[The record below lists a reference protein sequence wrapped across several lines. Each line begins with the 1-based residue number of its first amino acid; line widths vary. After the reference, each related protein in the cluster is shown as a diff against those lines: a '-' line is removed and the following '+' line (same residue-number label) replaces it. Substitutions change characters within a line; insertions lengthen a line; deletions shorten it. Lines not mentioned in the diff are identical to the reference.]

1 MSNVES
7 LRIKRLEA
15 MHYYVHDLERSKRFY
30 QDQFDFAQ
38 VAESDAAMTQAGK
51 QKSLVFEAADVRVL
65 VSAPE
70 GEGGRAARW
79 LKRHPDGVGSLI
91 FEVED
96 IAHTFKMLDS
106 RGGTPMSDVVTTED
120 EHGTFKTFSITTP
133 FGGATFRFVQRD
145 NFPGRENS
153 KRYSGIYP
161 GLIETGKKSNN
172 LFPERETSNRYGFGH
187 IDHVTTNFETMA
199 PALLWMEHVMGF
211 ERFWGITFH
220 TEDAKKG
227 HVGAPSTHGSG
238 LRSAVMWDPHSNAKF
253 ANNEPLRPHFKSSQ
267 INVFYEDNAGD
278 GIQHAA
284 LTVKD
289 ILGSVRELRQ
299 NGVQFM
305 PTPGSYYDMLPERLN
320 NIGVKEIEE
329 NIETLRDLQILV
341 DGEREREYMLQIF
354 LRDSAGLYSEH
365 KAGPFFYEIIQRKG
379 DKGFGGGNF
388 RALFES
394 IERQQQTKG
403 RIA

>member
-15 MHYYVHDLERSKRFY
+15 MHYYVRDLERSKRFY
-30 QDQFDFAQ
+30 EGKFDFAE
-38 VAESDAAMTQAGK
+38 VGESDAKLTEAGK
-51 QKSLVFEAADVRVL
+51 QKSLAFEAGDVRVL
-65 VSAPE
+65 VSAPK

-96 IAHTFKMLDS
+96 IDHTFKLLDS
-106 RGGTPMSDVVTTED
+106 RGGTPMSEVITTED
-120 EHGTFKTFSITTP
+120 DHGTFRTFSITTP
-133 FGGATFRFVQRD
+133 FGGSTFRFVQRD
-145 NFPGRENS
+145 
-153 KRYSGIYP
+153 KYTGIYP
-161 GLIETGKKSNN
+161 GVIRNGAKAG
-172 LFPERETSNRYGFGH
+172 NRFGFGH

-211 ERFWGITFH
+211 ERFWGIEFH
-220 TEDAKKG
+220 TDDARKG
-227 HVGAPSTHGSG
+227 HVGMPSTHGSG
-238 LRSAVMWDPHSNAKF
+238 LRSAVMWDRHSNAKF

-284 LTVKD
+284 LTVED

-305 PTPGSYYDMLPERLN
+305 PTPGSYYDMLAERLN
-320 NIGVKEIEE
+320 RIGVKEIDE

-354 LRDSAGLYSEH
+354 LRDSAGLYGEH

-379 DKGFGGGNF
+379 DRGFGGGNF

-394 IERQQQTKG
+394 IERQQQTEG
-403 RIA
+403 RLT